1 MRKRNQKAFNKLRTE
16 FLPEALEIV
25 EHPAAPLG
33 NIIIWLVFALLL
45 AFILWACIGK
55 MDEVA
60 TARGQV
66 TVDEGVQE
74 I

>member
-45 AFILWACIGK
+45 AFILWACIG
-55 MDEVA
+55 
-60 TARGQV
+60 
-66 TVDEGVQE
+66 
-74 I
+74 